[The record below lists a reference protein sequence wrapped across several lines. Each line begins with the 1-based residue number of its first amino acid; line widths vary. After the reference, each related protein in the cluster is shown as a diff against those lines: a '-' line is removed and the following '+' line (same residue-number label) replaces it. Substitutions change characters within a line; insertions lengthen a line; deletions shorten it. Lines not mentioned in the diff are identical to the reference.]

1 MSDLT
6 FERLRYA
13 NLTRCLDSYHPLDEW
28 SLCDWATAAAG
39 EMGEVCGVVKKA
51 RRLGHD
57 DDLVLDDH
65 VDLVADLSD
74 EIADVVVYLDLLAAR
89 AGVDLASAIAR
100 KFNATSEKVGSAV
113 RL

>member
-13 NLTRCLDSYHPLDEW
+13 NVVRCHDAYDPLEEW

-65 VDLVADLSD
+65 LDLVADLSD
-74 EIADVVVYLDLLAAR
+74 EIADVVIYLDLLAAR
-89 AGVDLASAIAR
+89 AGIDLAAAIAR
-100 KFNATSEKVGSAV
+100 KFNQTSLNVHSDV